1 VKDDF
6 PKNIGEKVQAIMAA
20 STAGELSPEKEAL
33 FVSILKAEH
42 MLLCAAVLAAVELN
56 DLESLYLTAKVMP
69 TLGLN
74 PKFKAQIAKI
84 DALRAAEAA
93 KLAALAEST
102 KPSPPKKSSGP
113 SPWSL

>member
-1 VKDDF
+1 VSDDF

-42 MLLCAAVLAAVELN
+42 ILLCAAVLAAVELN

-74 PKFKAQIAKI
+74 PKFKAHIAKI
-84 DALRAAEAA
+84 DALRDAQAA
-93 KLAALAEST
+93 KLAELN
-102 KPSPPKKSSGP
+102 KPAPPKKSSGP
-113 SPWSL
+113 SPWGL

>member
-74 PKFKAQIAKI
+74 PKFKAHIAKI
-84 DALRAAEAA
+84 DALRDAQAA
-93 KLAALAEST
+93 KLAELN
-102 KPSPPKKSSGP
+102 KPAPPKKSSGP
-113 SPWSL
+113 SPWGL